1 MPLANTLMQIIVK
14 AQEQQAAGR
23 DKQALQSY
31 QKAVAAAKKGTEEE
45 FVTTNLLGQFY
56 DDMQAEDMALD
67 CFRRAQSLASKVF
80 GADSLQLAVAIGN
93 ESMVYLNR
101 GDQKKGAPL
110 LDKAAKLLRASD
122 RAKFAALPAY
132 MISAPVS
139 VLCNAAANTMIRGNA
154 NEAVLIAKDAF
165 AIAEQNLEVLDPIYM
180 QAGFELCMFMAEAG
194 MRKEEKK
201 LKDKLVETLFGAG
214 CHPSQLL
221 QLMTQVCGNIV
232 GENVLVDGAGRGMF
246 DDPDSDIY
254 LERASNVVPFPG
266 SKMTR
271 PTEQRSKA
279 ASKATDSKSKAKA
292 AKKEIEPAGV
302 QLKITLA
309 GVKPPIWRRISI
321 ETDASLYDLHEA
333 IQMAMGWTD
342 SHLHEF
348 QIGRYR
354 FGDSSDNDVVNSEH
368 DCGLDDIDLKVGTR
382 FSYMYDF
389 GDGWK
394 HTIEIEK
401 LLSEEEMD
409 ATPGFVKAKGACP
422 PEDCGGP
429 YGFMQLLEALKGGH
443 ANKDMREWLEMME
456 LSDYDP
462 NAIPDCFEDQIVAE
476 GKKKAKG
483 KVASSKETAVKSK
496 AKSESDAK
504 SKSTIKSVTMQPEP
518 DAATTKKKSGKLEWP
533 GSR

>member
-1 MPLANTLMQIIVK
+1 MDEYMPLANALMQIIIK
-14 AQEQQAAGR
+14 AQGLQAAGR

-45 FVTTNLLGQFY
+45 FVTINLLGQFY
-56 DDMQAEDMALD
+56 DDTQAEDMAVD
-67 CFRRAQSLASKVF
+67 CFRRAQSLASRVF

-93 ESMVYLNR
+93 EGMVYLNR

-165 AIAEQNLEVLDPIYM
+165 AIAEQNLEVLDPVYM
-180 QAGFELCMFMAEAG
+180 QAGFELCTFMAEAG

-201 LKDKLVETLFGAG
+201 LKDKLTETLFGAG

-232 GENVLVDGAGRGMF
+232 GENVLVDGVGLGMF
-246 DDPDSDIY
+246 DDPDSDLY

-266 SKMTR
+266 
-271 PTEQRSKA
+271 A
-279 ASKATDSKSKAKA
+279 KSAKAKD
-292 AKKEIEPAGV
+292 EPAGV

-309 GVKPPIWRRISI
+309 GVKPPVWRRISI
-321 ETDASLYDLHEA
+321 EADASLYDLHDA
-333 IQMAMGWTD
+333 IQTAMGWTD

-354 FGDSSDNDVVNSEH
+354 FGESSDYDSVNDEH
-368 DCGLDDIDLKVGTR
+368 DCRIDALDLKVGAR

-401 LLSEEEMD
+401 LLTEEELD
-409 ATPGFVKAKGACP
+409 ATPPFVKAKGACP

-443 ANKDMREWLEMME
+443 ANKDMREWLETME

-462 NAIPDCFEDQIVAE
+462 NAIPDCFEDQIVAQS
-476 GKKKAKG
+476 KKKAKPVSSATGQG
-483 KVASSKETAVKSK
+483 K
-496 AKSESDAK
+496 
-504 SKSTIKSVTMQPEP
+504 IKSVTMQPELV
-518 DAATTKKKSGKLEWP
+518 AATTKKKSGQLEWP